1 MRHLSRSAA
10 KDGAGGPELSVVI
23 PMHNEQ
29 NGLAVLF
36 DRLKPVLEDITSDY
50 EIVCVDDGSTDATLA
65 GLIVERQR
73 DERVKIIV
81 LSRNFGKDVALTAG
95 LDHASGRAVVPMD
108 ADLQDPPE
116 VIADLHARWQ
126 EGYEVVYAQRSARDA
141 DSFAKRLTA
150 GLFYRFHNAI
160 ADVHIPQN
168 TGDFRLMD
176 RKVVDVLRQMPERNR
191 FMKGMFAWVGF
202 RQTGVEYSRPARA
215 AGETKWNYWKLW
227 NFAIDGIVSGSSV
240 PLRIWTYAGSTIA
253 LLAFLYAGFLVV
265 RTAVY
270 GVDVPGYASIM
281 VAVLLLGGI
290 NIFALGIL
298 GEYLGRIFAEVQN
311 RPLYLINRNY
321 GIGEPARPEDEWK
334 KTSTAA

>member
-1 MRHLSRSAA
+1 MTDLTSLGVKEIRDGVRAGDFTAREVAEKFNAA
-10 KDGAGGPELSVVI
+10 VAEAAAL
-23 PMHNEQ
+23 N
-29 NGLAVLF
+29 AF
-36 DRLKPVLEDITSDY
+36 
-50 EIVCVDDGSTDATLA
+50 IVTTP
-65 GLIVERQR
+65 
-73 DERVKIIV
+73 
-81 LSRNFGKDVALTAG
+81 
-95 LDHASGRAVVPMD
+95 DHALAAADKVD
-108 ADLQDPPE
+108 A
-116 VIADLHARWQ
+116 
-126 EGYEVVYAQRSARDA
+126 
-141 DSFAKRLTA
+141 
-150 GLFYRFHNAI
+150 
-160 ADVHIPQN
+160 
-168 TGDFRLMD
+168 
-176 RKVVDVLRQMPERNR
+176 
-191 FMKGMFAWVGF
+191 
-202 RQTGVEYSRPARA
+202 ARA